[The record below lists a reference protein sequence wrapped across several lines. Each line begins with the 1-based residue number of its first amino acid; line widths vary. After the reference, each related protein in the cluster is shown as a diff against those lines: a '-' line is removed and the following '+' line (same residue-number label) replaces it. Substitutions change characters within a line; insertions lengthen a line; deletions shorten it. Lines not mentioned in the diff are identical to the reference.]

1 MHYGLRVQAVDWFQ
15 SLLSHRVQHTS
26 VSGFDS
32 EPSLVTHGVPQGS
45 VLGPL
50 LFIIFIKD
58 LHKSV
63 KHSQILHFADD
74 TNLLY
79 ANKSMKNVNKS

>member
-1 MHYGLRVQAVDWFQ
+1 MTHYGVRGQAVDWFRSFSSQ
-15 SLLSHRVQHTS
+15 RVQYTS
-26 VSGFDS
+26 VSDFDS
-32 EPSLVTHGVPQGS
+32 EPSLVTYGVPQGS

-50 LFIIFIKD
+50 LFIIFIND

-63 KHSQILHFADD
+63 NHSQILHLADD

-79 ANKSMKNVNKS
+79 SNNSAII